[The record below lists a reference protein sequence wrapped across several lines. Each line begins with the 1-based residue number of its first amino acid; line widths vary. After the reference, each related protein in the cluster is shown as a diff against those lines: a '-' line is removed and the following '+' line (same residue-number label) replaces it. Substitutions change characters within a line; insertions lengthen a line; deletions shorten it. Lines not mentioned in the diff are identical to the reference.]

1 MSWRKEKSEH
11 PWATK
16 MQAKRIAHDHAVKKK
31 STRHPKG
38 KGSSA
43 IQTAKKD
50 FTSLEAGA
58 KRITYGKHEAEKV
71 F

>member
-1 MSWRKEKSEH
+1 
-11 PWATK
+11 